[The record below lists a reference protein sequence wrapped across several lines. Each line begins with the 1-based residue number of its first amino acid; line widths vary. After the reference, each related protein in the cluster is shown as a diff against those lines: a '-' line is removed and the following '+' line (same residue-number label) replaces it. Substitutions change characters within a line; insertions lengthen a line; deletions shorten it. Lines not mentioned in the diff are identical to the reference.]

1 MTNLTVSRPPRRAR
15 AAVRSSCF
23 SVMWHNG
30 GREVVRQ
37 TPKRPSLTEHHPRI
51 VLFGGDGLGGPL
63 ARLRGRM
70 RPAYLPKES
79 ALGGCGHLPSVGA
92 TLPPTGCGRSGGG
105 NNGPPFNGEG
115 RSPPPPA
122 PPPWQVVM
130 DHGAY
135 SCAKPENSA
144 AAAPSVP
151 PPRVRH
157 HNRRSSAT
165 RPLEPET
172 GGRVPKTVSYRSVE
186 P

>member
-1 MTNLTVSRPPRRAR
+1 V
-15 AAVRSSCF
+15 AVGICPQWELSF
-23 SVMWHNG
+23 
-30 GREVVRQ
+30 
-37 TPKRPSLTEHHPRI
+37 L
-51 VLFGGDGLGGPL
+51 PL
-63 ARLRGRM
+63 AAAAAG
-70 RPAYLPKES
+70 E
-79 ALGGCGHLPSVGA
+79 
-92 TLPPTGCGRSGGG
+92 G
-105 NNGPPFNGEG
+105 NNGPPFNGEAD
-115 RSPPPPA
+115 A
-122 PPPWQVVM
+122 PPPEPPSRWQVVM